1 MFPLFLFSANAVP
14 SPAPPKKKENWPNRL
29 ECIII
34 QDEHVEHE
42 IGKVTCVY
50 VRVRAVQSQKGI
62 AAAAPFLLTY
72 QSARAFSGDSG
83 LSDDKEGS
91 WAGGCEDMV
100 QQVKLLKTKKCSD
113 GRRWS
118 QGFWHRPGHLRPTCV
133 CTYAETTVES
143 LIARNAFA
151 PSRQR
156 VITKTLCAID
166 QHEHTSPGKKLPKAP
181 VALWNHLASNR
192 SFLVSCLSV
201 ALYLCV

>member
-50 VRVRAVQSQKGI
+50 VRVRAVQTQKGI

-72 QSARAFSGDSG
+72 QSARAFSGDSS

-91 WAGGCEDMV
+91 WGGGCEDMV
-100 QQVKLLKTKKCSD
+100 QQVKLLRTKKCSD
-113 GRRWS
+113 GRWRS
-118 QGFWHRPGHLRPTCV
+118 QGFWHLDTSLQRACV
-133 CTYAETTVES
+133 RMLKQPSSRAT
-143 LIARNAFA
+143 

-156 VITKTLCAID
+156 VIAKTLRAIS
-166 QHEHTSPGKKLPKAP
+166 TSTHHQEK
-181 VALWNHLASNR
+181 S
-192 SFLVSCLSV
+192 
-201 ALYLCV
+201 